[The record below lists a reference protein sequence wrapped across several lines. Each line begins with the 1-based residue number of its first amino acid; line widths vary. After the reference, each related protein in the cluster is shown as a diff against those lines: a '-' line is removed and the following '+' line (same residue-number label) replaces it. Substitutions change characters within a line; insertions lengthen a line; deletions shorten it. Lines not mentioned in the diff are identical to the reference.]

1 MSEASEV
8 DADSEF
14 SAIRQRALTRTADET
29 VVDES
34 PAEAAPPAQSA
45 VFSVLKNSRR
55 RHVLRFL
62 LAERRRVSLAEL
74 AVHIAAHE
82 NDVPPGAVT
91 SAQRKRVYVSL
102 YQSHLPKL
110 DEVGAVDYNDA
121 RKYAHLADHLD
132 AFRPYL
138 QESTDDRRW
147 SRWYLAL
154 GLLGAVGVGVAS
166 LAGGVVPPLGDGPL
180 LSLAAGVLAVAFL
193 AVALYHSLSAYD
205 AR

>member
-1 MSEASEV
+1 MSELSDL
-8 DADSEF
+8 DAETEF
-14 SAIRQRALTRTADET
+14 SAVRPRTTALPSEEVAAGASTSETAT
-29 VVDES
+29 
-34 PAEAAPPAQSA
+34 PPQSD
-45 VFSVLKNSRR
+45 VFSILKNSRR

-62 LAERRRVSLAEL
+62 LNEQRRVSLAEL

-82 NDVPPGAVT
+82 NDVPTGAVT

-121 RKYAHLADHLD
+121 RKYAHLDEHLD

-147 SRWYLAL
+147 SRWYLGI
-154 GLLGAVGVGVAS
+154 GLLGALGSVVVAF
-166 LAGGVVPPLGDGPL
+166 GDGPASL
-180 LSLAAGVLAVAFL
+180 LGEGLLLVLAVGFF
-193 AVALYHSLSAYD
+193 AVALYHSYSAFEE
-205 AR
+205 R